1 MKPIRLTFAAETKV
15 LSAGERTCEFVAS
28 DQTVDSYGE
37 IVRAAGW
44 KFDRFAKN
52 APFVDSHNYSSVA
65 CLLGNVSAWRIAG
78 DKLIEAVKFVPEG
91 ASQLADF
98 AWKMA
103 VAGFLRAVSVGFMP
117 LRVRSRWRDQADF
130 TEAVKEM
137 KLSGEVSA
145 KLNCIHWEQD
155 QTELSSVLIGANPS
169 AVALAHK
176 SGAVADADLAS
187 IGFRSDDDISFL
199 HDSANGWNAADATL
213 RKRIRAELRGIM
225 SPTLG
230 ATTLAQSAPPLSTNS
245 QSTAPAKTRDAAA
258 ETDALARKALLAEL
272 TRTEAS
278 AAKAA
283 QATGGNSKR

>member
-1 MKPIRLTFAAETKV
+1 MNPIRLTFAAETKV
-15 LSAGERTCEFVAS
+15 LNAAERSCEFVAS

-44 KFDRFAKN
+44 RFDRFAKN

-65 CLLGNVSAWRIAG
+65 CLLGNVTGWRIAG
-78 DKLIEAVKFVPEG
+78 TKLIEAVKFVPEG

-117 LRVRSRWRDQADF
+117 LRVRSRWRDEQDF
-130 TEAVKEM
+130 AAACKEM
-137 KLSGEVSA
+137 ALPGETVA
-145 KLNCIHWEQD
+145 KLQCIHWEQD

-187 IGFRSDDDISFL
+187 IGFRSDDDIAFIHESARGW
-199 HDSANGWNAADATL
+199 DSADATL
-213 RKRIRAELRGIM
+213 RKRIRAELRDIM
-225 SPTLG
+225 G
-230 ATTLAQSAPPLSTNS
+230 APLSTNS
-245 QSTAPAKTRDAAA
+245 QSTAPATTRDAAA

-272 TRTEAS
+272 TRT
-278 AAKAA
+278 AARM
-283 QATGGNSKR
+283 GGSGN